1 LRALVVVEN
10 PAAWPLRIPGVEVAS
25 ARAYLTESSFAE
37 GRRVSVFNLC
47 RTYRPQTLGYYVS
60 LLALA
65 RGHRALPSVQTLQDL
80 RMAHLLR
87 LASDDLEQVIQRS
100 LRHIRGNAFDLSIYF
115 GRNMAR
121 RYDRL
126 CEALFAQFPAPM
138 LRARFTRE
146 TPGTSWRLER
156 LRPLAAKDIP
166 ERHHDFVAERARAYL
181 ARPRRRSTQQ
191 VYRYDVAILV
201 NPEEPEPPSD
211 RRALARFVSAARRVG
226 MNAELIGPEDY
237 GRIAEF
243 DALFIRETTS
253 VDHHTFRFARRGVA
267 EGLIVIDDPDSIVR
281 CTNKVFLAEA
291 FARRGIACPTTL
303 VVDTDDAELIE
314 KKVGLPCVLKEPD
327 SSFSRGVIKVETPA
341 ELREQLARVLEESEL
356 AIAQAYTPSP
366 FDWRIGILEG
376 RPLYACRYHMA
387 PGHWQVVSTAKDG
400 KRHWGGVQAVALD
413 RVPQRV
419 LSQAVR
425 AAALVGDGLYG
436 VDLKP
441 IGSSALVIEVND
453 NPTLESGEEDAVIGE
468 ALYLEIMSCFR
479 RRLDARGSR
488 GLP

>member
-1 LRALVVVEN
+1 VRALVVVEN
-10 PAAWPLRIPGVEVAS
+10 PAAWPLRIKGVEVVS
-25 ARAYLTESSFAE
+25 ARAYLTEPSFADE
-37 GRRVSVFNLC
+37 RRVSVFNLC

-80 RMAHLLR
+80 RMPHLLR

-100 LRHIRGNAFDLSIYF
+100 LRHIKRPTFNLSIYF

-138 LRARFTRE
+138 LRARFVRE
-146 TPGTSWRLER
+146 TPETSWRLER
-156 LRPLAAKDIP
+156 LRPIAAKDIP
-166 ERHHDFVAERARAYL
+166 ERHHPFVEERAREYL
-181 ARPRRRSTQQ
+181 SRPRRRSAQQ
-191 VYRYDVAILV
+191 VYRYEIAILT
-201 NPEEPEPPSD
+201 NPEELEPPSN
-211 RRALARFVSAARRVG
+211 RRAIARFVAAARQLG
-226 MNAELIGPEDY
+226 MDATEIGPEDF

-243 DALFIRETTS
+243 DALFIRETTR
-253 VDHHTFRFARRGVA
+253 VDHHTFRFARRGVV
-267 EGLIVIDDPDSIVR
+267 EGLVVIDDPDSIVR

-303 VVDTDDAELIE
+303 IVDTDDAELIE

-327 SSFSRGVIKVETPA
+327 SSFSRGVIKVGTPA

-376 RPLYACRYHMA
+376 RPLWACRYHMA
-387 PGHWQVVSTAKDG
+387 PGHWQVVSTEQNGD
-400 KRHWGGVQAVALD
+400 RRWGGVEAVALD
-413 RVPQRV
+413 RVPPRV
-419 LSQAVR
+419 LAQAVR
-425 AAALVGDGLYG
+425 AAALVGNGLYG
-436 VDLKP
+436 VDVKP
-441 IGSSALVIEVND
+441 VGSAALVIEVND
-453 NPTLESGEEDAVIGE
+453 NPTIEAGDEDGVLGD
-468 ALYLEIMSCFR
+468 ALYLEIMGCFR
-479 RRLDARGSR
+479 RRLDARGL
-488 GLP
+488 GGAP